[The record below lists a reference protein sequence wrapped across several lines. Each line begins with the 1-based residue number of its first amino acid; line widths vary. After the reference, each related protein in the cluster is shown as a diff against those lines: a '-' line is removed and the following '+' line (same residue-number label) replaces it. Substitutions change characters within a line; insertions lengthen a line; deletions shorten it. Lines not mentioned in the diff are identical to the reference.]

1 MAAVEEPRCRGC
13 GTPVPSGS
21 TGRRLLTGLSSNQM
35 LSAWKDLLREK
46 LDTLNVFVSE
56 EVSKSGYVCRKCFR
70 SFQSFS
76 DMKHKLLESIG
87 EAVKYM
93 TTIHKESSEVE
104 TETEAA
110 VQLGKRQSH
119 PPPCEPSVAAK
130 RPRTEYNL
138 PPTTSSSPNVQVSCM
153 IIVSLSHC
161 VVRS

>member
-1 MAAVEEPRCRGC
+1 MATVEEPRCRGC

-21 TGRRLLTGLSSNQM
+21 TGSNRM

-46 LDTLNVFVSE
+46 LDTLNMFIGE

-70 SFQSFS
+70 SFRNFS

-93 TTIHKESSEVE
+93 TAVHKDSSEVE

-119 PPPCEPSVAAK
+119 LPSCEPSVAAK
-130 RPRTEYNL
+130 RPCTEYNL
-138 PPTTSSSPNVQVSCM
+138 LPTTSSSPNVQVSCM
-153 IIVSLSHC
+153 ISVRPSHC
-161 VVRS
+161 VVP

>member
-1 MAAVEEPRCRGC
+1 
-13 GTPVPSGS
+13 
-21 TGRRLLTGLSSNQM
+21 
-35 LSAWKDLLREK
+35 
-46 LDTLNVFVSE
+46 
-56 EVSKSGYVCRKCFR
+56 
-70 SFQSFS
+70 
-76 DMKHKLLESIG
+76 MKHKLLESIG

-93 TTIHKESSEVE
+93 TTIHKESPEV
-104 TETEAA
+104 ETEAA

-153 IIVSLSHC
+153 IIASLSHC